1 MKPLYSQQ
9 VSPEMIGEVVG
20 KKVHGNKTYYKI
32 QFTGVHGTPQTPA
45 WVMRD
50 NLQSAKEIINDYN
63 KRTREERKLKEP
75 QDEKSVEVLVD
86 INSPY
91 QKRAPRGTSPKQA
104 SVQTSRPP
112 NPQQTA
118 AAAQFGYYSAHLQ
131 SLAHQSAQ
139 QILAANPL
147 VLRPGQLLQAASLQS
162 APQSGKPRQDD
173 EFRGMKTVDILP
185 NYSKQTAVGFP
196 RVIQPTRTLELKGVN
211 YNVMGI
217 MGHFFT
223 AETIMFQV
231 FFCNMEVEHGD
242 RIGVVLTLQEMLDYD
257 VNVLQNYV
265 TLTNSSFSPAQN

>member
-1 MKPLYSQQ
+1 MKPLYSQN

-32 QFTGVHGTPQTPA
+32 QFTGAQGTPQTPA

-50 NLQSAKEIINDYN
+50 HLQSAKEIINDYN

-75 QDEKSVEVLVD
+75 HDEKSVEVLVD
-86 INSPY
+86 INSPF
-91 QKRAPRGTSPKQA
+91 QKRSARGSSPRQA
-104 SVQTSRPP
+104 SVQHSVRAAPP
-112 NPQQTA
+112 APAPAVGQLG
-118 AAAQFGYYSAHLQ
+118 FYSAHLH
-131 SLAHQSAQ
+131 SLTQQSAQ
-139 QILAANPL
+139 QVLAASSHM
-147 VLRPGQLLQAASLQS
+147 LRPGQLLQAASLQQ
-162 APQSGKPRQDD
+162 AAKPKHED
-173 EFRGMKTVDILP
+173 EFRGMKTIDVMP
-185 NYSKQTAVGFP
+185 NYSKPTAAGFP

-265 TLTNSSFSPAQN
+265 TLTNSSFSPASG